1 MRQMQRAF
9 FAGSLFLF
17 LGLFLLAGCGSNA
30 TAGGASGTAGAAAT
44 ATACAQLTRTPSSTR
59 TALGTVKS
67 ISGQTFVLTDQRGT
81 AVTVTY
87 TSSTRFTQEVT
98 VPASSLQEGTPVRVV
113 VSNNAGTYTAT
124 SIVVTGATTGGGT
137 TGGFPGF
144 PRGNGTPGAGRA
156 SNPCFARARAG
167 NGTPG
172 AGTNNTTNFRGLVG
186 TVSHLSGNVLTI
198 TDSSG
203 ADYTVNITAQTQIVE
218 TKNTTAAALKVGQAL
233 TVTGRT
239 SGQGEISASLVA
251 ILLSLPT
258 RSATPTPTP

>member
-1 MRQMQRAF
+1 MRQMLRAL

-30 TAGGASGTAGAAAT
+30 SAGGTSGTAGASAT
-44 ATACAQLTRTPSSTR
+44 ATACAQLTRTASSTR

-67 ISGQTFVLTDQRGT
+67 ISGQTFLLTDERGT
-81 AVTVTY
+81 TVTVTY
-87 TSSTRFTQEVT
+87 TSSTRFTQEVM

-113 VSNNAGTYTAT
+113 VTSSAGTYTAT
-124 SIVVTGATTGGGT
+124 SIIVTGATTGGN

-156 SNPCFARARAG
+156 NNPCFARARAG

-172 AGTNNTTNFRGLVG
+172 AGTNTNNFRGLVG
-186 TVSHLSGNVLTI
+186 TVSHLNGNVLTI

-203 ADYTVNITAQTQIVE
+203 ADYIVTITPQTQIVE
-218 TKNTTAAALKVGQAL
+218 TKSTTTAALKVGQAL
-233 TVTGRT
+233 TVTGRA

-258 RSATPTPTP
+258 RAATPTPTP

>member
-1 MRQMQRAF
+1 MRQMLRAL

-30 TAGGASGTAGAAAT
+30 SAGGTSGTAGASAT
-44 ATACAQLTRTPSSTR
+44 ATACAQLTRTASSTR

-67 ISGQTFVLTDQRGT
+67 ISGQTFLLTDQRGT
-81 AVTVTY
+81 TVTVTY
-87 TSSTRFTQEVT
+87 TGSTRFTQEVV

-113 VSNNAGTYTAT
+113 VTSSAGTYTAT
-124 SIVVTGATTGGGT
+124 SIVVTGATTGGN

-156 SNPCFARARAG
+156 NNPCFARARAG

-203 ADYTVNITAQTQIVE
+203 ADYTVTITPQTQIVE
-218 TKNTTAAALKVGQAL
+218 TKSATAAALKVGQAL

-239 SGQGEISASLVA
+239 SGKGEISASLVA
-251 ILLSLPT
+251 ILLSLPA
-258 RSATPTPTP
+258 RPATPTPTP